1 MAIGSAAKK
10 AKTSAANKAKSNAQA
25 SVETTAPL
33 EGHAERS
40 ATLRLY
46 VKDRELLKQAKLAA
60 LQDDTS
66 LSQLWEDWAT
76 EWLKT
81 DN

>member
-1 MAIGSAAKK
+1 MAIGNAAKK
-10 AKTSAANKAKSNAQA
+10 AKTSAANKVKNNAQA
-25 SVETTAPL
+25 SVKTTSPL

-46 VKDRELLKQAKLAA
+46 VKDRDLLKQAKLAA

-76 EWLKT
+76 EWLK
-81 DN
+81 NR